1 MDCRHQ
7 SHLVPFPAMRPNKT
21 PWSPQFLSHMTSVR
35 HKEVKPRCDWSW
47 PVLRRR
53 SLKIIFWNFTWAK
66 TSLMCWGS
74 QVHTWVCFNPGK
86 RSLNIFPCFLCNSS
100 ISLWRRVSLRGLMN
114 LNLSQTVA
122 VGISSN
128 GFRLVLGALLV
139 KPLLALV
146 VTIASVLD
154 TGPL

>member
-1 MDCRHQ
+1 
-7 SHLVPFPAMRPNKT
+7 
-21 PWSPQFLSHMTSVR
+21 
-35 HKEVKPRCDWSW
+35 
-47 PVLRRR
+47 
-53 SLKIIFWNFTWAK
+53 
-66 TSLMCWGS
+66 
-74 QVHTWVCFNPGK
+74 
-86 RSLNIFPCFLCNSS
+86 
-100 ISLWRRVSLRGLMN
+100 MN